1 MTYPDTITLARGA
14 HEDRSDGL
22 CLLEAVAWFAGESH
36 SDHPACVSP
45 VVAAYGRHLND
56 VLPDESRRLLI
67 PFIPAMSH
75 TAGDGLD
82 KARGYLALDWLIR
95 VYTPAWLD
103 LAGLSAEAGQLRGLH
118 RINDLI
124 TVRNAGPVVRMAADK
139 ATAAGTA
146 ARTAAWDA
154 AGIAARTAAG
164 PAAWDAAG
172 IAARA
177 AAEDAAGTAA
187 WDAAEDAA
195 ETAAGPAAWDA
206 AGTAAWDAAE
216 DAAGTAAWN
225 AAWDAAEDA
234 AETAA
239 WPAARDAA
247 EDAARDAAWDAAR
260 NAARTAA
267 RNAARTAARNKL
279 ALTVTQLQDS
289 AILLLSTMIHPEM
302 TA

>member
-172 IAARA
+172 TAARA

-187 WDAAEDAA
+187 WDAAWPAAEDAA
-195 ETAAGPAAWDA
+195 ETA

-216 DAAGTAAWN
+216 DAARAAAWD
-225 AAWDAAEDA
+225 AAWDAAE
-234 AETAA
+234 T
-239 WPAARDAA
+239 
-247 EDAARDAAWDAAR
+247 
-260 NAARTAA
+260 AARTAA
-267 RNAARTAARNKL
+267 RNAARNAARTAAKTAARNKL

>member
-172 IAARA
+172 TAARA

-187 WDAAEDAA
+187 WDAAWPAAEDAA
-195 ETAAGPAAWDA
+195 ETAAG
-206 AGTAAWDAAE
+206 T
-216 DAAGTAAWN
+216 

-267 RNAARTAARNKL
+267 RNKL

>member
-146 ARTAAWDA
+146 ARNAAWDA
-154 AGIAARTAAG
+154 AGTAARTAAG

-172 IAARA
+172 TAARA

-187 WDAAEDAA
+187 WDAAWPAAEDAA
-195 ETAAGPAAWDA
+195 ETA

-216 DAAGTAAWN
+216 DAARAAAWD
-225 AAWDAAEDA
+225 AAWDAAE
-234 AETAA
+234 T
-239 WPAARDAA
+239 
-247 EDAARDAAWDAAR
+247 
-260 NAARTAA
+260 AARTAA
-267 RNAARTAARNKL
+267 RNAARNAARTAAKTAARNKL

>member
-14 HEDRSDGL
+14 HKDRSNGL

-45 VVAAYGRHLND
+45 VLAAYGRHLND

-67 PFIPAMSH
+67 PFIPAMSR
-75 TAGDGLD
+75 TADDGLD
-82 KARGYLALDWLIR
+82 EARGYLALDWLIR

-124 TVRNAGPVVRMAADK
+124 TAWNAGSVVRMAADK
-139 ATAAGTA
+139 ANAAGDA
-146 ARTAAWDA
+146 AGDAAWAAAADAAGIAAWDA
-154 AGIAARTAAG
+154 AGAAAG
-164 PAAWDAAG
+164 DAAWHAAGDAAG
-172 IAARA
+172 DAAWA
-177 AAEDAAGTAA
+177 AAWAAAAAAAGGAAGDAAG
-187 WDAAEDAA
+187 DAV
-195 ETAAGPAAWDA
+195 
-206 AGTAAWDAAE
+206 
-216 DAAGTAAWN
+216 
-225 AAWDAAEDA
+225 
-234 AETAA
+234 
-239 WPAARDAA
+239 
-247 EDAARDAAWDAAR
+247 
-260 NAARTAA
+260 
-267 RNAARTAARNKL
+267 RNKL

>member
-146 ARTAAWDA
+146 ARNAAWDA
-154 AGIAARTAAG
+154 AGT
-164 PAAWDAAG
+164 
-172 IAARA
+172 AARA

-187 WDAAEDAA
+187 WDAAWPAAEDAA
-195 ETAAGPAAWDA
+195 ETA

-216 DAAGTAAWN
+216 DAARA
-225 AAWDAAEDA
+225 AAWDAAW
-234 AETAA
+234 TAA
-239 WPAARDAA
+239 K
-247 EDAARDAAWDAAR
+247 
-260 NAARTAA
+260 
-267 RNAARTAARNKL
+267 TAARNKL

>member
-45 VVAAYGRHLND
+45 VLAAYGRHLND

-146 ARTAAWDA
+146 ARNAAWDA
-154 AGIAARTAAG
+154 AGTAARTAAG

-172 IAARA
+172 TAARA

-187 WDAAEDAA
+187 WDAAWPAAEDAA
-195 ETAAGPAAWDA
+195 ETA

-216 DAAGTAAWN
+216 DAARAAAWD
-225 AAWDAAEDA
+225 AAWDAAE
-234 AETAA
+234 T
-239 WPAARDAA
+239 
-247 EDAARDAAWDAAR
+247 
-260 NAARTAA
+260 AARTAA
-267 RNAARTAARNKL
+267 RNAARNAARTAAKTAARNKL

>member
-45 VVAAYGRHLND
+45 VLAAYGRHLND
-56 VLPDESRRLLI
+56 VLPDESRRLL
-67 PFIPAMSH
+67 IPAMSH

-195 ETAAGPAAWDA
+195 ETAA
-206 AGTAAWDAAE
+206 
-216 DAAGTAAWN
+216 
-225 AAWDAAEDA
+225 
-234 AETAA
+234 

-267 RNAARTAARNKL
+267 KTAAKTAARNKL

>member
-146 ARTAAWDA
+146 ARNAAWDA
-154 AGIAARTAAG
+154 AGTAARTAAG

-172 IAARA
+172 TAARA

-187 WDAAEDAA
+187 WDAAWPAAEDAA

-206 AGTAAWDAAE
+206 AEDAARAAAWDAAWDAAE
-216 DAAGTAAWN
+216 T
-225 AAWDAAEDA
+225 
-234 AETAA
+234 
-239 WPAARDAA
+239 
-247 EDAARDAAWDAAR
+247 
-260 NAARTAA
+260 AARTAA
-267 RNAARTAARNKL
+267 RNAARNAARTAAKTAARNKL

>member
-146 ARTAAWDA
+146 ARNAAWDA
-154 AGIAARTAAG
+154 AGTAAR
-164 PAAWDAAG
+164 
-172 IAARA
+172 
-177 AAEDAAGTAA
+177 
-187 WDAAEDAA
+187 
-195 ETAAGPAAWDA
+195 TAAGPAAWDA

-267 RNAARTAARNKL
+267 RNAARTAARNKP

>member
-1 MTYPDTITLARGA
+1 MTYPDTITLACGA
-14 HEDRSDGL
+14 HEDRSNGL

-146 ARTAAWDA
+146 ARNAAWDA
-154 AGIAARTAAG
+154 AGTAARTAAG

-172 IAARA
+172 TAARA

-187 WDAAEDAA
+187 WDAAWPAAEDAA
-195 ETAAGPAAWDA
+195 ETA

-216 DAAGTAAWN
+216 DAARAAAWD
-225 AAWDAAEDA
+225 AAWDAAE
-234 AETAA
+234 T
-239 WPAARDAA
+239 
-247 EDAARDAAWDAAR
+247 
-260 NAARTAA
+260 AARTAA
-267 RNAARTAARNKL
+267 RNAARNAARTAAKTAARNKL